1 MKLFITGIST
11 DVGKT
16 IASAIIVEALQ
27 ADYWKPI
34 QAGDLNHSD
43 THKVQSLVS
52 NSQSHFHSNSYALQT
67 PASPHLAAAID
78 GLTIAMNQI
87 QEPKTT
93 NHLVVEGAGGILVPL
108 NETQSVV
115 DLIQPDYK
123 VIVVSRH
130 YLGSI
135 NHTLL
140 TIEALKNRQ
149 IQVAGI
155 IFSGDENTSSE
166 SIILSRTAVPFLG
179 RIAQEPYFDTNVIL
193 EYAELFRENL
203 LKIQ

>member
-1 MKLFITGIST
+1 MKLFITGIGT

-16 IASAIIVEALQ
+16 IAAAIITEALE

-34 QAGDLNHSD
+34 QAGDLDHSD
-43 THKVQSLVS
+43 SHKVQSFLS
-52 NSQSHFHSNSYALQT
+52 NSKTVFHPNAYALKT
-67 PASPHLAAAID
+67 PASPHYAAACDGVVID
-78 GLTIAMNQI
+78 LQKIV
-87 QEPKTT
+87 EPETD
-93 NHLVVEGAGGILVPL
+93 NHLVVEGAGGVFVPI
-108 NETQSVV
+108 NDSDCVI

-140 TIEALKNRQ
+140 TIETLQNRK

-155 IFSGDENTSSE
+155 LFSGDENKATE
-166 SIILSRTAVPFLG
+166 TIILSKTGLNCIG
-179 RIAQEPYFDTNVIL
+179 RIDQEPYFDQNVIK
-193 EYAELFRENL
+193 EYADMFREKL
-203 LKIQ
+203 LCL

>member
-11 DVGKT
+11 DGGKT

-43 THKVQSLVS
+43 TNKVQSLVS

-87 QEPKTT
+87 QEPKTN

-140 TIEALKNRQ
+140 TIEALQNRQ

-179 RIAQEPYFDTNVIL
+179 RIAQEPYFDTNVIS